1 MILEIYSDKE
11 KGVIDGSL
19 LMYGAAPQHGREG
32 AAPPPRC
39 LISQRYSSL
48 PSSYTD
54 NKDRKTQTEN
64 TDGMKGKRETA
75 EKHLLKA
82 LILFCDKSCANLE
95 NTPEKQEN
103 GSKMTRKR
111 N

>member
-1 MILEIYSDKE
+1 MLLLCSYYVRTIQLR
-11 KGVIDGSL
+11 KGGVL
-19 LMYGAAPQHGREG
+19 RGAAPQQGREG

-39 LISQRYSSL
+39 LISQRYSSFL
-48 PSSYTD
+48 HEEGREE
-54 NKDRKTQTEN
+54 RKEKKS
-64 TDGMKGKRETA
+64 KGKEIRGKRKTA

-82 LILFCDKSCANLE
+82 LILFCDKFSANLK

-111 N
+111 P